1 MPLYIKDARASL
13 LGACPAPHSFGS
25 VAGPG
30 LVLVEGAGMPS
41 TATGND
47 AGLADPLL
55 PGGDGTGRA
64 AGASS
69 KDKNKNWVPADEEEV
84 LAAEERGGEDGR
96 PLLYRTFKV
105 RGILLHPYRYVVG
118 YF

>member
-1 MPLYIKDARASL
+1 
-13 LGACPAPHSFGS
+13 
-25 VAGPG
+25 
-30 LVLVEGAGMPS
+30 MPS
-41 TATGND
+41 PATGND

-55 PGGDGTGRA
+55 PSGDGAGRA

-118 YF
+118 SRLLVRTSTRAQIYAGYRLLLKSFLPF

>member
-1 MPLYIKDARASL
+1 
-13 LGACPAPHSFGS
+13 
-25 VAGPG
+25 
-30 LVLVEGAGMPS
+30 MPS
-41 TATGND
+41 PATGND

-55 PGGDGTGRA
+55 PRGDGTGRA
-64 AGASS
+64 GASS
-69 KDKNKNWVPADEEEV
+69 KNKYRYWVPAADDKEV

-118 YF
+118 SKLLVRTST